1 MGGVGV
7 RRLEASANH
16 SSEKERTLPPRAAEI
31 RSGCI
36 VSRNQISRGRDCGV
50 SKKMRPEFMDR
61 SFSLSA
67 IRYYGKLHG
76 KYATL
81 CLRQKERQGLHS
93 PMVEERKVALIFSAA
108 TRVALTSSSLY
119 SVSNDISRY
128 LGIEIEVQFVSS
140 KGIKVF

>member
-61 SFSLSA
+61 SLLLSA
-67 IRYYGKLHG
+67 ITVLWQTAWKICH
-76 KYATL
+76 TL
-81 CLRQKERQGLHS
+81 SEAKGE
-93 PMVEERKVALIFSAA
+93 
-108 TRVALTSSSLY
+108 TRLALTNGGGTKSGIDLVCCNTSCT
-119 SVSNDISRY
+119 DIVKLILCFERH
-128 LGIEIEVQFVSS
+128 I
-140 KGIKVF
+140 